1 MLFFKIICY
10 NYNGDDNMK
19 SDIDIYYDTKLLKI
33 NDIAK
38 KLNIDENYLEC
49 YGKYKAKIDLS
60 ISNFL
65 KNKKEGKLILV
76 TSTNPTPFGEGKT
89 TMSIGIDDAL
99 CKLNKK
105 SLVVLREPS
114 LGPVFGIK
122 GGATGGGYSQ
132 VVPMEDINL
141 HFTGDMHAIT
151 SANNLLCAAID
162 NHIFQGNLLNIK
174 KVTFSRC
181 MDMNDRALREIK
193 VGLGEK
199 NGIERNDS
207 FVITVASE
215 IMAILCLSSDI
226 IDLKKRLGNINFGY
240 YINDNP
246 LYVKDLHVEESMT
259 ILLKDAIKPNL
270 VQTLE
275 NNPALIHGGPFA
287 NIAHGCNSII
297 ATKLGLKLADYVTT
311 EAGFGSDMGAIKFFD
326 IKCRENNIYPKV
338 VVINTTI
345 QSLKYN
351 GDNLETGIE
360 NLKYHNL
367 NVEFVV
373 SEMYTKGDI
382 GCIDLAN
389 KIISMNDNTITNKI
403 YDVEEPLLDK
413 INKLTKY
420 FNCNELIYNDE
431 IKEKINYYD
440 KYKLPICIA
449 KTQYSIT
456 DNPKLLGNPI
466 NNKMTI
472 TDIKIS
478 NGAGF
483 IVIYMGNI
491 LTLPGLGKNS
501 NYLKF

>member
-1 MLFFKIICY
+1 MQNIIDVIKKI
-10 NYNGDDNMK
+10 NLTEN
-19 SDIDIYYDTKLLKI
+19 DIDF
-33 NDIAK
+33 
-38 KLNIDENYLEC
+38 
-49 YGKYKAKIDLS
+49 YGKYKAKINLDYEK
-60 ISNFL
+60 IDN
-65 KNKKEGKLILV
+65 KEGNLILV
-76 TSTNPTPFGEGKT
+76 TSTSPTPYGEGKT
-89 TMSIGIDDAL
+89 TLTIGLNDSLNKLGIKSIGI
-99 CKLNKK
+99 
-105 SLVVLREPS
+105 LREPS
-114 LGPVFGIK
+114 LGPVFGSK
-122 GGATGGGYSQ
+122 GGATGGGKAI
-132 VVPMEDINL
+132 VEPAMDINL
-141 HFTGDMHAIT
+141 HFNGDFHAIE
-151 SANNLLCAAID
+151 SANNLLCAIID
-162 NHIFQGNLLNIK
+162 NHIYQGNELGIENIVFNRCIDINDRELRNIK
-174 KVTFSRC
+174 LNNRTELF
-181 MDMNDRALREIK
+181 N
-193 VGLGEK
+193 
-199 NGIERNDS
+199 
-207 FVITVASE
+207 ITPASE
-215 IMAILCLSSDI
+215 IMAILCLSKNI
-226 IDLKKRLGNINFGY
+226 EDLKLRLDKIIVGY
-240 YINDNP
+240 TKEKNEIYA
-246 LYVKDLHVEESMT
+246 KDLKCTNALVE
-259 ILLKDAIKPNL
+259 LLKEAMQPNI
-270 VQTLE
+270 VQSIYG
-275 NNPALIHGGPFA
+275 NPVIIHGGPFA

-351 GDNLETGIE
+351 GDNLETGID
-360 NLKYHNL
+360 NLKYHILNMKKFCSNIIVSLNKFESDSEDEIEYVKNYSNNL